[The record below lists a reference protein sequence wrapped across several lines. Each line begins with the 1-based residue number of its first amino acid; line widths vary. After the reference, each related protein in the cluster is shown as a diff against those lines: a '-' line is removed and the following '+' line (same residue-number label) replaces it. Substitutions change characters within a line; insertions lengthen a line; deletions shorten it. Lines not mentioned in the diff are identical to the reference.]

1 MTNLCA
7 NFTLVTP
14 RPAIFLDRD
23 GILIEDLEYV
33 NSSERTN
40 IYPQAVEA
48 IKIARLNGFLVFVL
62 TNQAGIARK
71 LYTERECVSF
81 NEWLLGEFSGR
92 GAPID
97 QLVYCPSHPDF
108 PPKGICGC
116 RKPGTGM
123 LSYLTERWHL
133 NLRESLLIGDKES
146 DFLAGHNFGISS
158 KIVNSESKLV
168 DIVSYHVNSLTKDL
182 NVEVLKANG

>member
-1 MTNLCA
+1 MTKLCA

-33 NSSERTN
+33 NSSDRTN
-40 IYPQAVEA
+40 IYPDAIES
-48 IKIARLNGFLVFVL
+48 IKIARSKGFLIFVV
-62 TNQAGIARK
+62 TNQAGIARN
-71 LYTERECVSF
+71 LYTETQCVNF
-81 NEWLLGEFSGR
+81 NEWLMSEFSGR

-108 PPKGICGC
+108 STEIKCLC

-123 LSYLTERWHL
+123 LSYLAEKWHI
-133 NLRESLLIGDKES
+133 NLSESLLIGDRES

-158 KIVNSESKLV
+158 EIVNSESKLI
-168 DIVSYHVNSLTKDL
+168 DIVKNHVNSSKYGS
-182 NVEVLKANG
+182 NVEVMKANE